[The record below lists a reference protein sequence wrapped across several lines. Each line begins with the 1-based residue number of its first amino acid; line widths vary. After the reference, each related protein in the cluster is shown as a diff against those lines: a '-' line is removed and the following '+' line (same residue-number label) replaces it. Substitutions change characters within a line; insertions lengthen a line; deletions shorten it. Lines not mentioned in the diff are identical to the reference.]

1 MFLICSLIYNNTR
14 MSEVLDEVLKKWMVT
29 AREDVEQDA
38 NIAGR
43 GRTGHAQEHRTEH
56 MTEHRAN
63 ILCSNT

>member
-1 MFLICSLIYNNTR
+1 